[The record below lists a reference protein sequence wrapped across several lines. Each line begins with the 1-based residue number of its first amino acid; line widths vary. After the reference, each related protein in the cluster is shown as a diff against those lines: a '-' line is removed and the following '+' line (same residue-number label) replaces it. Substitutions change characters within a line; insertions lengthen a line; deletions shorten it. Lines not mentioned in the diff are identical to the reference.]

1 MPAFHW
7 LCFSPWAFQPSSSFV
22 PNLIKGAVR
31 KVKSLASYYVFLNFQ
46 QANFHKKQNIC
57 KIFGQQIS
65 LISKKSKKFV
75 SKSTSKWSKRKKM
88 AFFENKKSESF
99 GNLGFMNLQ

>member
-1 MPAFHW
+1 MGISTFEFVCAKPNKGSSKKSKIFSFI
-7 LCFSPWAFQPSSSFV
+7 LC
-22 PNLIKGAVR
+22 
-31 KVKSLASYYVFLNFQ
+31 FLNFQ
-46 QANFHKKQNIC
+46 QAKLHKKQNIC